1 VTTTCLSS
9 SRPAVC
15 TSKPRFTSPPRIDFD
30 RTFNTTLAPCIA
42 TKHRSQ
48 TTADL
53 SFVDGLSFPFA
64 FPSRGGSYRRLR
76 GFFGIWDATDVA
88 SRDLDLIILVM
99 DLGTCQE
106 SEVNDGSSRPSQG
119 YAGKKER
126 GTAFLPRTSPNLMS
140 FVVFVYARRLGVLNH
155 ACIFF
160 DPAPRCGFLMLA
172 SVHVL

>member
-1 VTTTCLSS
+1 VKSYCRYSDRDHHLPEQQSS
-9 SRPAVC
+9 SRMYFQAP
-15 TSKPRFTSPPRIDFD
+15 FHLPPRIDFD

-106 SEVNDGSSRPSQG
+106 SEVNDGSLRPSQG

-126 GTAFLPRTSPNLMS
+126 GTAFLPRTSISLMS
-140 FVVFVYARRLGVLNH
+140 FVVLSMRDDWEF
-155 ACIFF
+155 
-160 DPAPRCGFLMLA
+160 
-172 SVHVL
+172 